1 MANGTLKVSNIETS
15 SGSGTITLGQSGE
28 TISIPSGATIS
39 NSGTATGFGKVLQ
52 VVSTTK
58 TDTFAGSTEDTWY
71 TITGLTAAI
80 TPSSTSSKILV
91 TGHVM
96 GASENTSTDRRFY
109 LKIQR
114 GGSDISS
121 ALGDSAS
128 SRLQVHTSGF
138 SSGGANAV
146 TLPFNFLDSPSSTSA
161 LTYSI
166 QVRGDT
172 NGVVVNQAATDSDND
187 TYPRAASTIT
197 VMEIGS

>member
-15 SGSGTITLGQSGE
+15 SGSGTITIGQSGE
-28 TISIPSGATIS
+28 TVTIPSGVTIS

-96 GASENTSTDRRFY
+96 GSEENTSSDRRFY

-187 TYPRAASTIT
+187 TYPRAVSTIT

>member
-96 GASENTSTDRRFY
+96 GSEENTSNDRRFY

-172 NGVVVNQAATDSDND
+172 DGVVVNQAATDSDND
-187 TYPRAASTIT
+187 TYPRAVSTIT

>member
-96 GASENTSTDRRFY
+96 GSEENTSSDRRFY

-187 TYPRAASTIT
+187 TYPRAVSTIT

>member
-1 MANGTLKVSNIETS
+1 MSKIETNTIAPS
-15 SGSGTITLGQSGE
+15 TGTTLTLGESGDTVNLGSGVS
-28 TISIPSGATIS
+28 S
-39 NSGTATGFGKVLQ
+39 GFGKVLH

-58 TDTFAGSTEDTWY
+58 TDTVAGSDADTWY

-96 GASENTSTDRRFY
+96 GSEENTSNDRRFY

-128 SRLQVHTSGF
+128 SRLQVHTAGF

-172 NGVVVNQAATDSDND
+172 DGVVVNQAATDSDND
-187 TYPRAASTIT
+187 TYPRAVSTIT
-197 VMEIGS
+197 LMEIGS